1 MVDREAGSDDE
12 GATRSGEHQCGREEG
27 RASEE
32 DEDRE
37 NHTRAR
43 IADIPYQCCND
54 DQVKRN
60 VIENF
65 KILTVLEI

>member
-12 GATRSGEHQCGREEG
+12 GATKSGEHQCGREEG

-37 NHTRAR
+37 SHASAR
-43 IADIPYQCCND
+43 SADLP
-54 DQVKRN
+54 VPSVATKA
-60 VIENF
+60 
-65 KILTVLEI
+65 K

>member
-12 GATRSGEHQCGREEG
+12 GATKSGEHQCGREEG

-37 NHTRAR
+37 SAR
-43 IADIPYQCCND
+43 GAQTFPYQVCCNE
-54 DQVKRN
+54 VYSVMKR
-60 VIENF
+60 
-65 KILTVLEI
+65 ILFF

>member
-43 IADIPYQCCND
+43 SAEVSRTNVATRRPS
-54 DQVKRN
+54 KRN
-60 VIENF
+60 VIEIENF
-65 KILTVLEI
+65 NCP